1 MTIRKRNENE
11 IEVSGYLVEDWVN
24 EIIKKSFEGYRIV
37 EGSMVAFSTSK
48 TVVMTNAE
56 ETIEEPVEETIE
68 EPIEEPVEVIV
79 EEPEQEEVVV
89 EEATNEAE
97 TATLDMEL
105 IESFEGDKNLLE
117 EYGKDFGIDLK
128 KNKKFENMLGD
139 LIQHVGG

>member
-56 ETIEEPVEETIE
+56 DPVEET
-68 EPIEEPVEVIV
+68 IEEPVEVIV
-79 EEPEQEEVVV
+79 EEPVEEEVVV